1 MATHVARPDT
11 PSSPHAFSAALIAEL
26 LDVDVETGLSSRD
39 VADRRR
45 RYGANLLPGPPRRS
59 LAKALFP
66 QVANFLILLL
76 VMAAAIAVAV
86 DELVQ
91 AGTIL
96 AIVILTV
103 VLGFFEDWR
112 AERAI
117 STLQKM
123 AAPEARATRD
133 GEVVAVPSGD
143 LVPGD
148 IVLLDAGSAIPAD
161 LRLVETHMLRVNEAS
176 LTGESLTVEK
186 DAELVLPEATELA
199 DRSNCAFAG
208 TAVTY
213 GRGSGLV
220 VAIGQETQIGRIA
233 ELTGEA
239 REMATPLQRDMASL
253 SHALGAGALFVAVM
267 VFIAGVLHG
276 LDTKEVALA
285 AISLAVAAVPE
296 GLPAVVVI
304 CLALGMQRMAK
315 RNVLIR
321 RLTAVETLGAATVIA
336 TDKTGTLTR
345 GEMTVTSVY
354 LGPGEEPIMVGGTGY
369 APHGEFRRGGES
381 IDPLRLEHLALL
393 LTAAA
398 LCNDAK
404 VEQDGSE
411 WRVVGD
417 TTEGGLAILARKA
430 GLSREQLE
438 TEQPRIDEV
447 PFSSERTRMTTLHQ
461 GGERVVGYSKGA
473 PETIVESCAWRRRG
487 QAVVPLSSTDASAI
501 LDAAHGMADSALRVI
516 ALAYRTVQSETTA
529 ERIETEMV
537 FLGVAGIQDP
547 PREEAP
553 VAIQAC
559 RDAGIRPLM
568 VTGDHAATAL
578 AIARQLRL
586 TVDDSPVVT
595 GPQIDAM
602 SEVQLRDAVQ
612 KTTIFARTTADQKL
626 RIVRALEANGEV
638 VAVTGDGVNDAPAL
652 HRADIG
658 VAMGRTGTDVA
669 REAADM
675 VVTDDNFASLVA
687 AVAEGRRVFDN
698 IRNFVV
704 YLVGGNVGEILVLIV
719 GISVGFPLPLLATQI
734 LFVNLVTD
742 GPPAL
747 ALAVEPADPESAKVP
762 PRRRDEPLLSP
773 RRWATVILRGL
784 LIAAVV
790 LCAFA
795 VSYELLNRDEE
806 SARGVAFATLVV
818 VQVLMAFTCRSLY
831 LPAWKLAP
839 FGNPQLIAGVAFSL
853 AALLL
858 VLALPP
864 LQDAFDTHGLEA
876 DEWAMVLGFS
886 AVPLVLIEAMK
897 LSPWR
902 LRR

>member
-1 MATHVARPDT
+1 MV
-11 PSSPHAFSAALIAEL
+11 AEL

-59 LAKALFP
+59 LAKALVP

-76 VMAAAIAVAV
+76 LIAAAIAVAV

-96 AIVILTV
+96 AIVVLTV

-133 GEVVAVPSGD
+133 GEVVTVPGGD

-186 DAELVLPEATELA
+186 DAALVLPEATELA

-345 GEMTVTSVY
+345 GEMTVTLVY
-354 LGPGEEPIMVGGTGY
+354 LGPGEEPILVGGAGY
-369 APHGEFRRGGES
+369 APHGEFRRGGQS
-381 IDPLRLEHLALL
+381 IDPLRHEHLALL

-404 VEQDGSE
+404 VQRDGSE

-417 TTEGGLAILARKA
+417 TTEGGLAILAKKA

-461 GGERVVGYSKGA
+461 GAEQVVGYSKGA

-501 LDAAHGMADSALRVI
+501 LDAAREMADAALRVI
-516 ALAYRTVQSETTA
+516 ALAYRTAQSETTA

-553 VAIQAC
+553 AAIQAC

-586 TVDDSPVVT
+586 TVDDSPIVT

-602 SEVQLRDAVQ
+602 SEAELRDAVQ
-612 KTTIFARTTADQKL
+612 ITTIFARTTADQKL

-658 VAMGRTGTDVA
+658 VAMGKTGTDVA

-704 YLVGGNVGEILVLIV
+704 YLLGGNVGEILVLFV

-747 ALAVEPADPESAKVP
+747 ALAVEAADPESAKVP

-773 RRWATVILRGL
+773 RGWATVILRGV

-831 LPAWKLAP
+831 LPAWKIAP

-858 VLALPP
+858 VLAIPP

-886 AVPLVLIEAMK
+886 AVPLVLIETMK